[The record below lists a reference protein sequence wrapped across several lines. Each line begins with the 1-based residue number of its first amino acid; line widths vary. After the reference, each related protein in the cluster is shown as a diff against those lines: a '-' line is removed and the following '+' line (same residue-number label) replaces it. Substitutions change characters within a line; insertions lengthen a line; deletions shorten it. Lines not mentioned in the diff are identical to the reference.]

1 MRTGRRVTTVAAS
14 MGLVVVTGLAL
25 LVVGGIVG
33 RGTES
38 PAPATAPASTVDM
51 LDQSITRTQE
61 RLRRVPGDWQAW
73 SALSMQYLERARIT
87 TDPTY
92 YPKAEEAVRRSL
104 DVRPHENTDAMV
116 ALGALANARHDFA
129 AAREHARAAI
139 ALNVYSSEAYA
150 VLADAET
157 QLGNR
162 SRRNRGAAAAAR
174 PAAGTLRLRT
184 SLL

>member
-1 MRTGRRVTTVAAS
+1 MA
-14 MGLVVVTGLAL
+14 GLAL

-33 RGTES
+33 RGADS

-51 LDQSITRTQE
+51 LDQSITQTQE

-92 YPKAEEAVRRSL
+92 YPKAEDAVRRSL
-104 DVRPHENTDAMV
+104 EVRPHENTDALV
-116 ALGALANARHDFA
+116 ALGALANARHDFG
-129 AAREHARAAI
+129 AARENALAAI
-139 ALNVYSSEAYA
+139 ALNGYSSEAYA

-157 QLGNR
+157 QLGNP
-162 SRRNRGAAAAAR
+162 SRRDRGTATAAR
-174 PAAGTLRLRT
+174 PAAGTVRLHA